1 MEKKI
6 VKVAWCCARHEMTAE
21 QASRLAE
28 LCGVTVDK
36 MEIAHL
42 PILWKASPLSHDD
55 IRDNRITWSNIMNS
69 YDIIAGV
76 FPPAAMESLES
87 LRASDA
93 EFAYGKCVF
102 TPIFTPISSVIRV
115 TLGGKTIKRLV
126 FHRWTEV

>member
-1 MEKKI
+1 MKKKI

-21 QASRLAE
+21 QASSLAE
-28 LCGVTVDK
+28 LCGVTVEE
-36 MEIAHL
+36 MSIAHL
-42 PILWKASPLSHDD
+42 PVLWKASQLSHDD
-55 IRDNRITWSNIMNS
+55 IRDNRIIWSNIINS

-102 TPIFTPISSVIRV
+102 TPISSVIRV

>member
-1 MEKKI
+1 MKKKM
-6 VKVAWCCARHEMTAE
+6 VKVAWCCAKHEMTTE

-28 LCGVTVDK
+28 LCGISVTE
-36 MEIAHL
+36 MEIVHL
-42 PILWKASPLSHDD
+42 PIQWNASPLSYDD
-55 IRDNRITWSNIMNS
+55 VRDNRMTWRNIINS

-93 EFAYGKCVF
+93 EFAYSKCVF
-102 TPIFTPISSVIRV
+102 TPISSVMRV

>member
-1 MEKKI
+1 MEKKM
-6 VKVAWCCARHEMTAE
+6 VKVAGCCIKHEMTTE
-21 QASRLAE
+21 QASSLAE
-28 LCGVTVDK
+28 LCGVKVED

-42 PILWKASPLSHDD
+42 PIQWKASPLSYDD
-55 IRDNRITWSNIMNS
+55 VRSNRITWSNVINS

-102 TPIFTPISSVIRV
+102 TPISSVIRV

>member
-1 MEKKI
+1 MKKKI

-21 QASRLAE
+21 QASSLAE
-28 LCGVTVDK
+28 LCGVTVDE
-36 MEIAHL
+36 MEIVHL
-42 PILWKASPLSHDD
+42 PVQWKASPLSHDD
-55 IRDNRITWSNIMNS
+55 VIENRITWSNIINS

-102 TPIFTPISSVIRV
+102 TPISSVIRV

-126 FHRWTEV
+126 FHRWTEA